1 MTEHLIDS
9 ELLFKYVS
17 PDSGRAILKS
27 FTFRFSQPALFND
40 PFDCQIRLRYCPPFE
55 ECIDELRAE
64 IAAVLS
70 GQVCSFSIG
79 SPIARKVNWIRER
92 IEDGTAQPDA
102 LYHFIEGVFELS
114 VANPAEFEHKVY
126 EEVTKLLSTSKIF
139 CLTKTFDSLLM
150 WSHYASEHRGVVL
163 GIAPRSSDS
172 QFSVARPVEYSDYL
186 PHILTKTDVAKS
198 FTGQVSLGDFSQ
210 VEQISDRVV
219 YTKSSHWSYEQEWR
233 MMVGDGFE
241 PEKET
246 EFVKFSPLDLDCII
260 LGCRVDDSLRKYCF
274 ELRDKRVP
282 HMKLFQAEK
291 AQDRFG
297 LEFRECE

>member
-1 MTEHLIDS
+1 MTEHLGNS
-9 ELLFKYVS
+9 KLLFKYVS
-17 PDSGRAILKS
+17 PESGRAVLEN
-27 FTFRFSQPALFND
+27 FTFRLSQPTLFND
-40 PFDCQIRLRYCPPFE
+40 PFDCQVRLRYCPPFE
-55 ECIDELRAE
+55 ECVDELRAE
-64 IAAVLS
+64 IAGVLS
-70 GQVCSFSIG
+70 GQIRNFSPNSVI
-79 SPIARKVNWIRER
+79 SEKIRWIARR
-92 IEDGTAQPDA
+92 INTGIAKPDA
-102 LYHFIEGVFELS
+102 LNSFLEGMLRQRIAS
-114 VANPAEFEHKVY
+114 PREFEQEIHEKV
-126 EEVTKLLSTSKIF
+126 TRSLASAKIL

-150 WSHYASEHRGVVL
+150 WSHYASEHRGIVL
-163 GIAPRSSDS
+163 GVTPRSYDS

-186 PHILTKTDVAKS
+186 PLILTKEEVAKS
-198 FTGQVSLGDFSQ
+198 YTGQVSLGDYSQ
-210 VEQISDRVV
+210 VKSILERVI
-219 YTKSSHWSYEQEWR
+219 YTKSTHWSYEQEWR

-260 LGCRVDDSLRKYCF
+260 LGCRVDDSLCKYCF